1 MTKLYDV
8 VVKGL
13 DSARA
18 RLLSMAPTIR
28 RKFARKALRKGA
40 ELVKKLAASPSVV
53 PVLGRPIYRR
63 GVMIR
68 KPGTL
73 RDAIQIR
80 NSKDTNRTGDV
91 GVFVN
96 VKPAKGGDRGKYSP
110 NDPYYWRW
118 VMFRTKTNQN
128 PRPFLQIGATQLE
141 GPALAEIEKS
151 LAQDLPTLN
160 QGTLF

>member
-1 MTKLYDV
+1 MTKVFEL

-13 DSARA
+13 DGVRD
-18 RLLSMAPTIR
+18 RLLAMAPTIR

-40 ELVKKLAASPSVV
+40 ELVKQLASSPSVV
-53 PVLGRPIYRR
+53 PVLGRSIYRR
-63 GVMIR
+63 GVLIR

-110 NDPYYWRW
+110 NDPFYWRF
-118 VMFRTKTNQN
+118 VHFATKTNKN
-128 PRPFLQIGATQLE
+128 PRPFLSIGATQLE
-141 GPALAEIEKS
+141 GPALAAIEKS
-151 LAQDLPTLN
+151 LGPDIQQLNLP
-160 QGTLF
+160 GV